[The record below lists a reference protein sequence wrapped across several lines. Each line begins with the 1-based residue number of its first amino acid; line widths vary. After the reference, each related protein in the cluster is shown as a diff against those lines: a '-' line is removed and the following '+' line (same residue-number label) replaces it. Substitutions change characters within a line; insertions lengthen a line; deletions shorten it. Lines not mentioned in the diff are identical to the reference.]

1 MNCTACGAP
10 NRAGAKFCSECGAPL
25 AAACPTCGAPLD
37 PDAKFC
43 AECGT
48 RLVPGAAAHAQAPGA
63 PAQGAP
69 ARAAAADVV
78 TERRVVSVLFADL
91 VDFTRLAE
99 GRDPE
104 AVREILSRYFDAAGD
119 VIARYGGTIEKF
131 IGDAVMAVWGA
142 PVAHEDDAERAV
154 RAALDLVGSIRAL
167 GHEAGADLRLRAG
180 VLTGEAA
187 VTVGA
192 TNQGLVAGDLVNTAA
207 RLQSV
212 AAPETVLVGEETR
225 AATAEAIAY
234 EAAGD
239 AVLKGKSAPLAAF
252 RALRIVAKVRGV
264 GRSEALEPPFV
275 GRETEFRLLR
285 ELFHATGRDRKA
297 RLVSLTGQGGIG
309 KSRLAWEFSKYTDGV
324 VDTVWWHQ
332 GRSPSYGEGI
342 TFWALGE
349 MVRKRAGVA
358 EADDVATVRAGIA
371 GALDRHV
378 PDPDERAFVEPSLL
392 ALLGLGEPPPG
403 GRERLFAGW
412 RTFFE
417 RIAEEGTVALVFED
431 LQWADDGLLDF
442 IEHLLEWSRNF
453 PIFILTLARPELL
466 DRRPTWG
473 GARAST
479 SLALSPL
486 ADEEMRALLAGL
498 VPGLPDVTVRSILDR
513 ADGIPLYAVETVRML
528 VADGRLEERE
538 GVYVPVGEMGIVEVP
553 GSLRALVA
561 ARLDGL
567 PAELRPVV
575 QDASILGQ
583 TFAVEALRAVGGPE
597 RSALGPRLRDLVRLE
612 VFDLDTDPRS
622 PERGQYGFVQSL
634 LREVAYETLARRDRR
649 ARHLAAAEYFE
660 ALEDDELVGVVA
672 THYLAAYRAAAVGPE
687 ATDIAVQART
697 ALRAAADRAAALGS
711 PLQALAY
718 LGDAIEIAGAP
729 AEVAVLEEQAAQIA
743 DSAGRYG
750 EASDHAG
757 RASAAFAACGDAIGE
772 LRVSLL
778 QAAALSSTSF
788 EEGSR
793 LHRALEPRL
802 EASSDPWLVARGAL
816 SAASLRVRAGEDT
829 QALPLYER
837 ALALAEKHGFN
848 DVLLPALSGKATLY
862 TALGRNV
869 EAGLLLAGVTERAER
884 EADWE
889 TALRARNQLAF
900 VLIDDDPRSALVVAR
915 DGLALARRLG
925 KYSVALFLLTGVA
938 EVALRTGDWQ
948 EAAAVVQEGLDGEPE
963 GRDRVMMLAF
973 SAVYRSLLGGDP
985 GPDLAELAGLEHKGE
1000 VWMGFYTESTPAWL
1014 AGLRG
1019 DHEMSWETSTR
1030 LAELDELN
1038 APYLWERA
1046 ARAALWL
1053 GDPWRSRQAID
1064 AVAGLG
1070 FRGRA
1075 NAASLAVLQAGLA
1088 ALEGRVGHA
1097 ETGYRDALAAQRD
1110 LGCDGDLAFSLLD
1123 AVRFLGPTTDAGRA
1137 AAAELRTLLD
1147 RLGAAGLLPMLDA
1160 VESPAG
1166 VFVTP
1171 A

>member
-10 NRAGAKFCSECGAPL
+10 NRPGAKFCSECGAPF
-25 AAACPTCGAPLD
+25 ASVCPTCGVPVD
-37 PDAKFC
+37 PAAKFC
-43 AECGT
+43 AECGA
-48 RLVPGAAAHAQAPGA
+48 RLTPGAAAAHA
-63 PAQGAP
+63 PAVTTGP
-69 ARAAAADVV
+69 AAALATT
-78 TERRVVSVLFADL
+78 TERRIVSVLFADL

-104 AVREILSRYFDAAGD
+104 AVREILSRYFDTSREVVG
-119 VIARYGGTIEKF
+119 RYGGTIEKF

-154 RAALDLVGSIRAL
+154 RAALDLVGSIRVL
-167 GHEAGADLRLRAG
+167 GADAGADLRLRAG

-187 VTVGA
+187 VTIGA

-225 AATAEAIAY
+225 LATVEAIAY

-239 AVLKGKSAPLAAF
+239 AVLKGKSAPMAAF
-252 RALRIVAKVRGV
+252 RALRVVGKVRGV
-264 GRSEALEPPFV
+264 GRSEGLEPPFV

-285 ELFHATGRDRKA
+285 ELFHASGRDRKA

-309 KSRLAWEFSKYTDGV
+309 KSRMAWEFHKYIDGV
-324 VDTVWWHQ
+324 VDAVWWHQ
-332 GRSPSYGEGI
+332 GRCPSYGEGI
-342 TFWALGE
+342 SFWALGE

-358 EADDVATVRAGIA
+358 EADDEVALRAGVA
-371 GALDRHV
+371 AALATHV
-378 PDPDERAFVEPSLL
+378 GDPEERAFIEPSLL
-392 ALLGLGEPPPG
+392 ALLGLADAPPG

-453 PIFILTLARPELL
+453 PIFIVTLARPELL

-498 VPGLPDVTVRSILDR
+498 VPGLPDEAVRSILER

-538 GVYVPVGEMGIVEVP
+538 GVYVPVGDLGVVEVP

-567 PAELRPVV
+567 PADLRPIV

-583 TFAVEALRAVGGPE
+583 TFSVDALEAVAGLDRAALE
-597 RSALGPRLRDLVRLE
+597 PRLRDLVRLE
-612 VFDLDTDPRS
+612 AFDLNTDPRS
-622 PERGQYGFVQSL
+622 PERGQYGFVQGL
-634 LREVAYETLARRDRR
+634 LREVAYETLARRDRC
-649 ARHLAAAEYFE
+649 ARHLAAAQYFE
-660 ALEDDELVGVVA
+660 AQGDEELAGVLA
-672 THYLAAYRAAAVGPE
+672 THYLAAHRAAAEGPE
-687 ATDIAVQART
+687 AAIIAGQARI
-697 ALRAAADRAAALGS
+697 ALRAAADRAAGLGS

-718 LGDAIEIAGAP
+718 LRDAVVISDTP
-729 AEVAVLEEQAAQIA
+729 REVAPLEERAARIA
-743 DSAGRYG
+743 
-750 EASDHAG
+750 DHAG
-757 RASAAFAACGDAIGE
+757 RYEAAADHAARAAAAFAASADETGE
-772 LRVSLL
+772 LRASLL
-778 QAAALSSTSF
+778 QAGALSYSSF
-788 EEGSR
+788 AEGTLLLRS
-793 LHRALEPRL
+793 LEPRL
-802 EASSDPWLVARGAL
+802 EASGDPWLVARGAL
-816 SAASLRVRAGEDT
+816 SAAAQRNRAGEDA
-829 QALPLYER
+829 QALPLFER
-837 ALALAEKHGFN
+837 ALALAEKHGFT
-848 DVLLPALSGKATLY
+848 DILMPALSGKATLY
-862 TALGRNV
+862 TALGRNT
-869 EAGLLLAGVTERAER
+869 EAGLLLAGVVSRAER
-884 EADWE
+884 EGDSE
-889 TALRARNQLAF
+889 TALHARSQLAF
-900 VLIDDDPRSALVVAR
+900 VLIDDDPKAGLVVAR

-925 KYSVALFLLTGVA
+925 MNSLALFLGNVVA
-938 EVALRTGDWQ
+938 EIAVRSGDWS
-948 EAAAVVQEGLDGEPE
+948 EAAAVIEEGLAVEPE
-963 GRDRVMMLAF
+963 GRDRVFLHAHR
-973 SAVYRSLLGGDP
+973 AVYRSLLGGDP
-985 GPDLAELAGLEHKGE
+985 RPDLAALAGIDPEGE
-1000 VWMGFYTESTPAWL
+1000 VQLAFYTEATPAWL

-1019 DHEMSWETSTR
+1019 DHEATWEVCTR

-1053 GDPWRSRQAID
+1053 GDPWRSRQAVE

-1075 NAASLAVLQAGLA
+1075 NAAGLAVLQAGLA
-1088 ALEGRVGHA
+1088 ALEGRIGHA
-1097 ETGYRDALAAQRD
+1097 ETGYSDALAAQRD

-1123 AVRFLGPTTDAGRA
+1123 AIRFLGPDSEGGRM
-1137 AAAELRTLLD
+1137 AAAEVEALLD
-1147 RLGAAGLLPMLDA
+1147 RLGAVGLRPSLAALVAGRPTAL
-1160 VESPAG
+1160 VQ
-1166 VFVTP
+1166 
-1171 A
+1171 

>member
-1 MNCTACGAP
+1 VNCASCGSP
-10 NRAGAKFCSECGAPL
+10 NRPGAKFCSECGATL
-25 AAACPTCGAPLD
+25 SAACPTCGAAID
-37 PDAKFC
+37 PAAKFC

-48 RLVPGAAAHAQAPGA
+48 RIVPGATAA
-63 PAQGAP
+63 PAVP
-69 ARAAAADVV
+69 TPVAAAAATTGV

-91 VDFTRLAE
+91 VEFTRLAE

-104 AVREILSRYFDAAGD
+104 AVREILSRYFDTAREVVG
-119 VIARYGGTIEKF
+119 RYGGTIEKF

-154 RAALDLVGSIRAL
+154 RSALDLVGSVRAL
-167 GHEAGADLRLRAG
+167 GADIGADLRLRAG

-225 AATAEAIAY
+225 LATAEAIAY

-239 AVLKGKSAPLAAF
+239 AVLKGKSAPVTAF
-252 RALRIVAKVRGV
+252 RALRVVGKVRGV
-264 GRSEALEPPFV
+264 GRSEGLEPPFV

-285 ELFHATGRDRKA
+285 ELFHATGRERKA

-309 KSRLAWEFSKYTDGV
+309 KSRLAWEFHKYIDGV
-324 VDTVWWHQ
+324 VESVWWHQ

-358 EADDVATVRAGIA
+358 ETDDEATLRAGVA
-371 GALDRHV
+371 AALATHV
-378 PDPDERAFVEPSLL
+378 TDAEERAFIEPSLH

-417 RIAEEGTVALVFED
+417 RIAEVGAVALVFED

-453 PIFILTLARPELL
+453 PIFIVTLARPELL

-486 ADEEMRALLAGL
+486 ADEEMRALLASL
-498 VPGLPDVTVRSILDR
+498 VPGLPEAAVRSILER

-538 GVYVPVGEMGIVEVP
+538 GVYVPVGDLGVVEVP

-567 PAELRPVV
+567 PADLRPIV

-583 TFAVEALRAVGGPE
+583 TFSVEALASVAGLDHAVLE
-597 RSALGPRLRDLVRLE
+597 PRLRDLIRLE

-622 PERGQYGFVQSL
+622 PERGQYGFVQGL

-649 ARHLAAAEYFE
+649 ARHVAAAEYFE
-660 ALEDDELVGVVA
+660 ALDDEELVGVVA
-672 THYLAAYRAAAVGPE
+672 THYLAAYRSAAEGPE
-687 ATDIAVQART
+687 AASIAVQAGL
-697 ALRAAADRAAALGS
+697 ALRAAAERAGALGS

-718 LGDAIEIAGAP
+718 LRDAIEISGSP
-729 AEVAVLEEQAAQIA
+729 KEVAPLEEQAARTA
-743 DSAGRYG
+743 ESAGRYA
-750 EASDHAG
+750 EASEHAG
-757 RASAAFAACGDAIGE
+757 RAARAFAAAGDETGE
-772 LRVSLL
+772 LRASLL
-778 QAAALSSTSF
+778 EAAALSSTSF
-788 EEGSR
+788 DEGSQ
-793 LHRALEPRL
+793 LLRALEPRL

-837 ALALAEKHGFN
+837 ALALAERHGFN
-848 DVLLPALSGKATLY
+848 DILLPALSGKATLY

-869 EAGLLLAGVTERAER
+869 ESGLLLAGVAERAER
-884 EADWE
+884 EGDWE

-900 VLIDDDPRSALVVAR
+900 VLIDDDPRAALVVAR
-915 DGLALARRLG
+915 EGLALARRLG
-925 KYSVALFLLTGVA
+925 RYSVALFLMTGVA
-938 EVALRTGDWQ
+938 EVALRTGDWS
-948 EAAAVVQEGLDGEPE
+948 EAALVVQESLAGEPE

-973 SAVYRSLLGGDP
+973 SAVYRALLGGDP
-985 GPDLAELAGLEHKGE
+985 DPDLAQLAALEHKGE
-1000 VWMGFYTESTPAWL
+1000 VWIGYYTESTPAWL

-1019 DHEMSWETSTR
+1019 DHEANWEASTR

-1075 NAASLAVLQAGLA
+1075 NAAALAVLQAGLA

-1123 AVRFLGPTTDAGRA
+1123 AVRFLGPGSEGGRS
-1137 AAAELRTLLD
+1137 AAAEAEALLD
-1147 RLGAAGLLPMLDA
+1147 RLEAAGLRPILAAL
-1160 VESPAG
+1160 VAG
-1166 VFVTP
+1166 IPTAPTP
-1171 A
+1171 